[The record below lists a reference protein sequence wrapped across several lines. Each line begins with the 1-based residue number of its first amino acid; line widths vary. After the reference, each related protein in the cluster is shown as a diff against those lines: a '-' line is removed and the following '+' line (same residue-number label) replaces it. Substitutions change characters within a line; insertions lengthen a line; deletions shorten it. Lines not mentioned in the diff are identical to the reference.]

1 MHRILLAALILLAPL
16 ARAADDPPVQVEVAE
31 ALMELRTGPG
41 RGYPVFYVAERG
53 ETVQILK
60 QRTAWFL
67 VRTAREREG
76 WVSREQIEATL
87 MADGVQENLRQ
98 AVLKDFQRQ
107 RWDAGFGAGLFDG
120 APVVSFRGGY
130 HFAEE
135 LLAEISLS
143 QVSGTYSGSQ
153 LYSAGLSIQHP
164 LGERWVPSFGLGIG
178 RFDIRNRA
186 SLVGTTDSRSATALG
201 VGIGLRYYLR
211 RNFLLRADYRQ
222 YQVLTRAENN
232 DRFDEQLVGF
242 SFFF

>member
-1 MHRILLAALILLAPL
+1 MRTALLALLLCLGSL
-16 ARAADDPPVQVEVAE
+16 ARAEEAPVQVEVAE

-76 WVSREQIEATL
+76 WVSREQIEATV
-87 MADGVQENLRQ
+87 MAEGVQENLRQ
-98 AVLKDFQRQ
+98 AVLRDFQRQ
-107 RWDAGFGAGLFDG
+107 RWDAGFGAGVFDG
-120 APVVSFRGGY
+120 APVVSFRAGY

-135 LLAEISLS
+135 LLAEIALS

-153 LYSAGLSIQHP
+153 LYSAGVAIQHR
-164 LGERWVPSFGLGIG
+164 LGERWVPSFGLGLG

-186 SLVGTTDSRSATALG
+186 SLVGTTDTRSATALS
-201 VGIGLRYYLR
+201 VGLGLRYYLR

-222 YQVLTRAENN
+222 YQVLTSAEQN
-232 DRFDEQLVGF
+232 DRYDEQLVGF

>member
-1 MHRILLAALILLAPL
+1 MRKVLLAVLILFAPL
-16 ARAADDPPVQVEVAE
+16 ARGEDAPVQVEVAE

-60 QRTAWFL
+60 ERTSWFL

-76 WVSREQIEATL
+76 WVSREQIEATV
-87 MADGVQENLRQ
+87 MAEGVHENLRQ

-107 RWDAGFGAGLFDG
+107 RWDAGFGAGAFDG
-120 APVVSFRGGY
+120 APVVSFRAGY
-130 HFAEE
+130 HFAED
-135 LLAEISLS
+135 LVAEVGLS

-153 LYSAGLSIQHP
+153 LYSAGLAIQHR
-164 LGERWVPSFGLGIG
+164 LSERWVPSFGLGIG
-178 RFDIRNRA
+178 RFDSRNRA
-186 SLVGTTDSRSATALG
+186 SLVGTTQTESSTALSVG
-201 VGIGLRYYLR
+201 VGVRYYLR

-222 YQVLTRAENN
+222 YQVLTRVEHN